1 MLKKDSEIAIGK
13 FLYLGVPAVTLLV
26 TGFANYDPVNVPK
39 MFLMS
44 GIAFATFFLLLHSGV
59 RSQWKENRYLIS
71 LWLIFISSGVFS
83 LFVSQAPWTQNFYG
97 TFGRSTGFLTYIS
110 LSLLLLTAASV
121 RKSTTYDKLVL
132 GLLFSGIAN
141 VFLCAL
147 ELAGINI
154 FGFNNIYG
162 NILGTFGNPNFIS
175 SFLGMFIAIYLS
187 YVFKP
192 DAPQIARLA
201 ALPLLALAFYEIVD
215 SKSIQGLFVTGIG
228 TALVGF
234 FVVRQHLK
242 KTYLQISYLLTV
254 SIAGLAAVL
263 GALQIGPLTKYI
275 YKTSISLRG
284 EYWAAGLDMGNG
296 HLLGG
301 VGFDTYGDWY
311 RRARSASAMI
321 LPGATTVSNSA
332 HNVNIELFASAGI
345 TLLTPYLLFNFY
357 AGYLALR
364 TVVKMKSYNGTYYA
378 LVTGWVCYQAQA
390 LISINQIG
398 IAIWGWVLTGAL
410 IGHSKIL
417 RTREVVQSHSAKS
430 QSNAKVQTA
439 SISIVS
445 AIGMATGLALAFPAY
460 YADVSWRT
468 ALKSSSA
475 ESVEASA
482 KRWPLDSYRLANAA
496 LLFEQNKFP
505 NQAYEMGK
513 LGIKYNPYYFDAW
526 KVMLNIS
533 LSTPEEKKYATSKMH
548 ELDPRNLKL
557 E

>member
-1 MLKKDSEIAIGK
+1 MLKRDNEVAVGKLLYIGA
-13 FLYLGVPAVTLLV
+13 PAVTLLV

-44 GIAFATFFLLLHSGV
+44 GVAFAAFFLLVQSGV
-59 RSQWKENRYLIS
+59 RSQWKENKYLLL
-71 LWLIFISSGVFS
+71 LWLLFIISGAVS

-97 TFGRSTGFLTYIS
+97 TFGRNTGFLTYIS
-110 LSLLLLTAASV
+110 LSLLLLAAASV
-121 RKSTTYDKLVL
+121 RKSATYDKLVL
-132 GLLFSGIAN
+132 GLLFAGITN
-141 VFLCAL
+141 ILLCAL
-147 ELAGINI
+147 ELVGINI

-175 SFLGMFIAIYLS
+175 SFLGMFIAIYLA
-187 YVFKP
+187 YIFKP
-192 DAPQIARLA
+192 GAPQIARLA

-228 TALVGF
+228 TGIVGF
-234 FVVRQHLK
+234 FLVREHLK
-242 KTYLQISYLLTV
+242 KAYFQITYLLLV
-254 SIAGLAAVL
+254 SIAGSAAVL

-275 YKTSISLRG
+275 YKASVSLRG
-284 EYWAAGLDMGNG
+284 EYWAAGLTMANGN
-296 HLLGG
+296 LFGG
-301 VGFDTYGDWY
+301 IGFDTYGDWY

-345 TLLTPYLLFNFY
+345 TLFIPYLLINFY
-357 AGYLALR
+357 AAFLVIR
-364 TVVKMKSYNGTYYA
+364 TIFRMKSYNGTYYA

-410 IGHSKIL
+410 IGYSKLL
-417 RTREVVQSHSAKS
+417 RNPEEISSQPLKKGAGSAS
-430 QSNAKVQTA
+430 QSA
-439 SISIVS
+439 SISLVS
-445 AIGMATGLALAFPAY
+445 AIGLATGLAVAFPAY
-460 YADVSWRT
+460 YADVNWRSS
-468 ALKSSSA
+468 LKSSSIETVLA
-475 ESVEASA
+475 AA
-482 KRWPLDSYRLANAA
+482 NRWPLDSYRIANAA

-505 NQAYEMGK
+505 QQAYEMGK
-513 LGIKYNPYYFDAW
+513 LGIKHNPYYFDAW
-526 KVMLNIS
+526 KVMTTVS
-533 LSTPEEKKYATSKMH
+533 LSTPEEKEFAIAKMR